1 MEIRKEA
8 LHQVVRLGGLNLLDR
23 LIETA
28 LANLRQRLDDLHAA
42 AGAGDWELANRA
54 AHSLKGSSGYLGL
67 VELEALAAEAELK
80 AFQQSADWPQTVA
93 RIPTGYVDRARSALV
108 VARAEVASEAPAS

>member
-28 LANLRQRLDDLHAA
+28 LANLRQRLDELHAA
-42 AGAGDWELANRA
+42 AGAGDWERANRA
-54 AHSLKGSSGYLGL
+54 AHSLKGSCGYLGL
-67 VELEALAAEAELK
+67 VELEALAAAAELH
-80 AFQQSADWPQTVA
+80 ASQRATDWPQTVA
-93 RIPTGYVDRARSALV
+93 RIPAGYIDRARSALA
-108 VARAEVASEAPAS
+108 VARAEVASEVPAG

>member
-28 LANLRQRLDDLHAA
+28 LANLRQRLADLHAA
-42 AGAGDWELANRA
+42 AGTGDWEQANRA
-54 AHSLKGSSGYLGL
+54 AHSLKGSCGYLGL
-67 VELEALAAEAELK
+67 VELETLAGDAELK
-80 AFQQSADWPQTVA
+80 AFQQAADWPQAVA
-93 RIPTGYVDRARSALV
+93 RIPTGYADQARAALE
-108 VARAEVASEAPAS
+108 VARAEVASEVPAS